1 MYRATKTHASHSDNF
16 PSARNTRL
24 KLAAI
29 MKKQTSRTKLLRPT
43 LNGLT
48 NAMEPAITAV
58 MKLAAPISSPTA
70 RLPLLVLMA
79 AKVEK
84 MSGLPLPK
92 AKNVTP
98 ARLSL
103 MPSSFA
109 IVLRLTE
116 KKSLAAIPMVL
127 KSNPSHNAIIPKA
140 TGCAPDRA
148 Q

>member
-1 MYRATKTHASHSDNF
+1 M
-16 PSARNTRL
+16 
-24 KLAAI
+24 

-43 LNGLT
+43 LNGLM
-48 NAMEPAITAV
+48 NAIEPAITAV

-70 RLPLLVLMA
+70 RLPLLVFMA

-103 MPSSFA
+103 RPRSLA

-116 KKSLAAIPMVL
+116 KKSLAAMPMVL
-127 KSNPSHNAIIPKA
+127 KSNPSHNTIIAKA
-140 TGCAPDRA
+140 TGFARARA